1 MVRAYTSEKN
11 EGQAAMSDAVTP
23 SEEEIPDLHWVQEAR
38 QGDLEAFDYLMSKYQ
53 SRIYALLYN
62 MTSNKEDAEDLLQD
76 VFLKVYKAL
85 PKFKGN
91 SSFYTWIYRIGVN
104 TAINYVKKRKRKQG
118 LSLDHLDLGLERDPA
133 LVQMASLETPD
144 RNLGLKEL
152 QLKLNTALQT
162 LSEKH
167 RSVVVM
173 HDIQGLPH
181 HEIGEI
187 LGVSSGTVR
196 SRLFYARQQLQSQLT
211 ELPSS

>member
-1 MVRAYTSEKN
+1 MSEDST
-11 EGQAAMSDAVTP
+11 ESVEEVSD
-23 SEEEIPDLHWVQEAR
+23 EQWLQKAR
-38 QGDLEAFDYLMSKYQ
+38 QGDLAAFDYLMAKYQ

-76 VFLKVYKAL
+76 VFLKAYKAL

-104 TAINYVKKRKRKQG
+104 TAINYVKKRKRRRG
-118 LSLDHLDLGLERDPA
+118 LSLDDIDMGIERDPA
-133 LVQMASLETPD
+133 LVQLSSQESPD
-144 RNLGLKEL
+144 RSLGLKEL
-152 QLKLNTALQT
+152 QKKLNAALQT

-167 RSVVVM
+167 RMVVVL

-187 LGVSSGTVR
+187 IGVSSGTVR
-196 SRLFYARQQLQSQLT
+196 SRLFYARKQLQAQLSDI
-211 ELPSS
+211 SSVS

>member
-1 MVRAYTSEKN
+1 MKE
-11 EGQAAMSDAVTP
+11 TP
-23 SEEEIPDLHWVQEAR
+23 DTIEEEIPDSHWVQEAR
-38 QGDLEAFDYLMSKYQ
+38 QGDLQAFDYLMSKYQ
-53 SRIYALLYN
+53 GRIYALLYN

-76 VFLKVYKAL
+76 VFLKAYKAL
-85 PKFKGN
+85 PKFKAQ

-104 TAINYVKKRKRKQG
+104 TAITYVKKRKKKQG

-133 LVQMASLETPD
+133 LVQMASQESPD

-152 QLKLNTALQT
+152 QIKLNKALQT

-167 RSVVVM
+167 RTVVVL

-181 HEIGEI
+181 HEIGKI

-196 SRLFYARQQLQSQLT
+196 SRLFYARQQLQSLLT
-211 ELPSS
+211 DLPTSS